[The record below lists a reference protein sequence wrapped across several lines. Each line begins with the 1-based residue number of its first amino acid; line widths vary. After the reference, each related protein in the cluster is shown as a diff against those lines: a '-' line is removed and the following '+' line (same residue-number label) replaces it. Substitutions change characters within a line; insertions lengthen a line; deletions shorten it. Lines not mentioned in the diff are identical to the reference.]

1 MVMVKYI
8 LYQLNLVKKLY
19 EKHPTFSEPDPN
31 AIVWRY
37 IDFPKLVSLLDRK
50 ALFFVKASK
59 LIDPFEGTL
68 PEFNKISRPSVYA
81 GYKDKFPDDESFNKF
96 IDSVHDLEQTFKLLK
111 PTTLINSWYINE
123 YESAAMWDLYSHRNT
138 GIAIQSNFKN
148 LSESFKDNKDDV
160 VWIGKVNYIDF
171 NKEWMNEWNVSE
183 AFIIKRKSFEHEH
196 ELRAI
201 TCLPEI
207 GFGDPILSESD
218 KLRERISPV
227 PKRKLDP
234 AQLIDS
240 GKYVHVNLDILIE
253 QVYVSPLAKP
263 WFIEV
268 VKSILAK
275 FNISEEKKLSD
286 RNYILYLNYEFR
298 YYV

>member
-1 MVMVKYI
+1 MH
-8 LYQLNLVKKLY
+8 

-37 IDFPKLVSLLDRK
+37 IDFPKLVSLLDKK
-50 ALFFVKASK
+50 ALFFTKASK
-59 LIDPFEGTL
+59 LFDPFEGTL

-81 GYKDKFPDDESFNKF
+81 EHKVKFRDDESFNKF
-96 IDSVHDLEQTFKLLK
+96 VHDMERTFRLLK
-111 PTTLINSWYINE
+111 PTTLINSWYIDE

-138 GIAIQSNFKN
+138 GIAIQSNFKS
-148 LSESFKDNKDDV
+148 LSKSFEDNKCDV
-160 VWIGKVNYIDF
+160 IWIGRVNYIDF
-171 NKEWMNEWNVSE
+171 NKDWMNEWNVYE

-201 TCLPEI
+201 TSLPET
-207 GFGDPILSESD
+207 GFGDPILTESD
-218 KLRERISPV
+218 KLLERISPA
-227 PKRKLDP
+227 PKGELDP
-234 AQLIDS
+234 AQLTDS

-253 QVYVSPLAKP
+253 HVYISPLAKP

-275 FNISEEKKLSD
+275 FNIGEKKLSY
-286 RNYILYLNYEFR
+286 RNYILYLNYELR
-298 YYV
+298 YCV